1 MDDTK
6 FFENIRIDDLKYIG
20 DDEELKENP
29 FYDKFSTAE
38 QKQRDKYI
46 TTLLESYVI
55 NYKNKTKKNKDYKE
69 KLFNGFLTW
78 TTMSLVAFLVCVFYF
93 LHNLNNLDVKEY
105 LLKILPICISFIG
118 LIIGTLKIIVK
129 YVFPEKEEEYN
140 TKIVEI
146 IKNNDLEHKKENIR
160 CNQSNSSTR
169 KSDD

>member
-1 MDDTK
+1 LDDTK

-69 KLFNGFLTW
+69 KLFNGFA
-78 TTMSLVAFLVCVFYF
+78 S
-93 LHNLNNLDVKEY
+93 Y
-105 LLKILPICISFIG
+105 LWFN
-118 LIIGTLKIIVK
+118 
-129 YVFPEKEEEYN
+129 YN
-140 TKIVEI
+140 
-146 IKNNDLEHKKENIR
+146 
-160 CNQSNSSTR
+160 
-169 KSDD
+169 